1 MVVRTSNLLHTNE
14 PHQESSQLTF
24 GIIKQLH
31 ESTKDSVCVID
42 GKPIKKGDNVILL
55 GDKVKN
61 QRITNWEAAH
71 IAPACA
77 NKVEK
82 WITEQPATTAP
93 ATTSTTSRGYNDLS
107 IPEAFK
113 TIAGGNQNRDSRIE
127 ELEASN
133 KQLLKAFEAQQAVL
147 RGFKQRFERIES
159 NMHFG
164 ETSNPVRP
172 AADEDNKP
180 VNCLGIKTNGQAC
193 KQTQNR
199 LQPNGYCGQ
208 HQSQS
213 GDTERAVLDSHSEE
227 VTEAQQEDRP
237 AVSSDIMELLG

>member
-1 MVVRTSNLLHTNE
+1 M
-14 PHQESSQLTF
+14 TF

-42 GKPIKKGDNVILL
+42 NKPIKKGDNVILL

-61 QRITNWEAAH
+61 QRITVWEAAH
-71 IAPACA
+71 VAPSCA

-82 WITEQPATTAP
+82 WIADQPTTTAPTTTAP
-93 ATTSTTSRGYNDLS
+93 ATSVGYGALNNVD
-107 IPEAFK
+107 EAFRLVG
-113 TIAGGNQNRDSRIE
+113 TGNKRRDGRLE

-133 KQLLKAFEAQQAVL
+133 KQLLKAFTAQQAVIV
-147 RGFKQRFERIES
+147 GFKQRFERIES

-208 HQSQS
+208 HQGQS
-213 GDTERAVLDSHSEE
+213 GDTERAALDSHSEE
-227 VTEAQQEDRP
+227 VTEAQQEDRA
-237 AVSSDIMELLG
+237 AVSSDTLELLG

>member
-1 MVVRTSNLLHTNE
+1 M
-14 PHQESSQLTF
+14 TF

-31 ESTKDSVCVID
+31 ESTRDSVCVID
-42 GKPIKKGDNVILL
+42 NKPIKKGDNVILL

-61 QRITNWEAAH
+61 QRITVWEAAH
-71 IAPACA
+71 VAPACA

-82 WITEQPATTAP
+82 WISDQPTTATATTATGTP
-93 ATTSTTSRGYNDLS
+93 TASKGYGDLS
-107 IPEAFK
+107 ITEAFK
-113 TIAGGNQNRDSRIE
+113 LIASGNQRRDSRLE
-127 ELEASN
+127 ESEASN
-133 KQLLKAFEAQQAVL
+133 KQLLKAFTAQQAVIV
-147 RGFKQRFERIES
+147 GFKQRFERIES
-159 NMHFG
+159 NMRFG

-180 VNCLGIKTNGQAC
+180 VNCLGTKTNGQAC

-199 LQPNGYCGQ
+199 LQPNGFCGQ
-208 HQSQS
+208 HQGQS
-213 GDTERAVLDSHSEE
+213 GDSERAVLDNHSEE

>member
-1 MVVRTSNLLHTNE
+1 
-14 PHQESSQLTF
+14 LTF

-31 ESTKDSVCVID
+31 ESTKDSLCVID
-42 GKPIKKGDNVILL
+42 GKPIKKGDSVVLL
-55 GDKVKN
+55 GDKVAK
-61 QRITNWEAAH
+61 QRITVWEAAH

-82 WITEQPATTAP
+82 WIAEQPTTAP
-93 ATTSTTSRGYNDLS
+93 ATTATTSAGYGDLS
-107 IPEAFK
+107 ITEAFRLIG
-113 TIAGGNQNRDSRIE
+113 TGNKRRDDRLE
-127 ELEASN
+127 ELETSN
-133 KQLLKAFEAQQAVL
+133 KQLLKVFEAQQAVL

-180 VNCLGIKTNGQAC
+180 VNCLGTKTNGQAC

-199 LQPNGYCGQ
+199 LQPNGFCGQ
-208 HQSQS
+208 HQGQS
-213 GDTERAVLDSHSEE
+213 GDSERAVLDNHADE

-237 AVSSDIMELLG
+237 AVSSDIMEMLG